1 MFLAIIVCSQKQFH
15 NLNNRKGLISMLW
28 YEPYSSPAE
37 WATNKANNFDNLINN
52 WKLCKYNPGVLRAF
66 LAKASYKDFC
76 KLLCLYKSQM
86 ASQAQ
91 IDDLINI
98 ASENLK
104 KWVDIHID
112 WGYNKSINTLENT
125 DEECDKL
132 MTVLLEFNILY
143 KSELIYTIVSNYT
156 NADDTLRYVFALAF
170 VELFSLMRGPSNA
183 EAFVD
188 FDHVENAVYNACKS
202 YAKNIRFDSNTIND
216 SDKTMFENFVMD
228 ELLHTDKYS
237 YDAINDLIGKVCI
250 ECECRINCDD
260 VCKVF
265 PSVHSDD
272 VNAVYNALRNALT
285 NIDNPSNFTLGCLMS
300 DIHNCKCNK
309 EDLCKVTKLC
319 INNLNYFNPE
329 CISKSCEDAV
339 LSAIHDYDEYSY
351 MAIEDVSDVNMDYE
365 LTCLENMTVN
375 EFIATEANRYDDFDD
390 DEEESPKRK
399 SPEPERDPHISEEG
413 YDIAKKARNFDQEY
427 RRFKNNVSAVDGSLT
442 KIISDIGK
450 AFTGMSESR
459 GVRKVTKQ
467 DSLAKVLARVF
478 GTIAIFHVS
487 KFMGLLFVIVRLAN
501 SKKVTERERVK
512 LISEIQREIEIIDSQ
527 LNDGSIEST
536 EAKRN
541 LQRTRSAL
549 EEALRK
555 IQSNKG
561 KYMTDE
567 AKNAV
572 NDIVSRRR

>member
-1 MFLAIIVCSQKQFH
+1 
-15 NLNNRKGLISMLW
+15 MLW

-66 LAKASYKDFC
+66 LSKASYKDFC

-86 ASQAQ
+86 ASQTQ

-104 KWVDIHID
+104 KWVDIHIE

-143 KSELIYTIVSNYT
+143 KSELIHTIVSNYT
-156 NADDTLRYVFALAF
+156 NADDTLRYAF
-170 VELFSLMRGPSNA
+170 TV
-183 EAFVD
+183 AFVD
-188 FDHVENAVYNACKS
+188 LFTMKFGAVDEAYIDFDHAENAVYNVCKS
-202 YAKNIRFDSNTIND
+202 YTTNKKLGDTNNIYDP
-216 SDKTMFENFVMD
+216 DKTSFENYVA
-228 ELLHTDKYS
+228 EVLLHTDRFS
-237 YDAINDLIGKVCI
+237 DENIDVLVNRLCR

-260 VCKVF
+260 VCKVL
-265 PSVHSDD
+265 PTVHSDD
-272 VNAVYNALRNALT
+272 VNTIYSALRDALT

-300 DIHNCKCNK
+300 DIHNCKCDK

-319 INNLNYFNPE
+319 INNLNHFNPE

-375 EFIATEANRYDDFDD
+375 EFIATEANRYDEFDD
-390 DEEESPKRK
+390 DEEEERPKRK
-399 SPEPERDPHISEEG
+399 SQEPERDPRISEEG
-413 YDIAKKARNFDQEY
+413 YDVAKKARNFDQEY

-459 GVRKVTKQ
+459 GVRKATKQ

-555 IQSNKG
+555 IQANKG